1 MPPVLVDT
9 SAWFALYVPDDQDHS
24 SAFQWYEANN
34 QPLLTTDYI
43 IDELLTLLRF
53 RGELRRS
60 LDVAQDLTTTL
71 EIPIE
76 RITPADFDAAIGVFQ
91 RFGDRRWSFTDCTS
105 RVVMERLG
113 IRQAFSFDEHFRQFG
128 TVSVVP

>member
-9 SAWFALYVPDDQDHS
+9 SAWFALYVPDDHDHS

-34 QPLLTTDYI
+34 QPLLTTDYV

-60 LDVAQDLTTTL
+60 LDVAQDLTKTL

-91 RFGDRRWSFTDCTS
+91 RFGDKRWSFTDCTS
-105 RVVMERLG
+105 FAVMKALKLRKAFAFDRHFEQMEGFSRL
-113 IRQAFSFDEHFRQFG
+113 
-128 TVSVVP
+128 P